1 MSRAMTDHLH
11 ASRDD
16 DRMVAVERTN
26 TVLYCEQWAETAR
39 FYRHALGLA
48 VTFENDWFVEFAVC
62 PGAFLSVADASRS
75 SIRPGDGA
83 GITLS
88 WQVADITAVRSSLA
102 ATGVSVGEPTR
113 RFGADVF
120 DVFDPAGNRIE
131 FWSGPL
137 GDG

>member
-1 MSRAMTDHLH
+1 MSSL
-11 ASRDD
+11 RDSLFPARED
-16 DRMVAVERTN
+16 GRMVAVERTN
-26 TVLYCEQWAETAR
+26 TVLYCERWPETVR

-48 VTFENDWFVEFAVC
+48 VTFENDWFVEFAVR

-83 GITLS
+83 GLTLS

-102 ATGVSVGEPTR
+102 DAGVAVGELGR
-113 RFGADVF
+113 RFGSDVF

-131 FWSGPL
+131 FWSDSP